1 MYQRILLAYD
11 GTAEGALAL
20 HEAALLAKQ
29 CCAQIYL
36 LAVVPEDA
44 GTRIADGVYAGTA
57 THQIEPHQDLLDRAA
72 AWLEERDYKPI
83 ARLEM
88 GEPGPTIGAV
98 AAEVDADLVVV
109 SHHHQGFLARWWSG
123 STDAYLS
130 DHLGCTLMIA
140 RNPIPDEAFVADQ
153 ASAPAPAR

>member
-29 CCAQIYL
+29 CCAQIFL
-36 LAVVPEDA
+36 LAVVPDTT
-44 GTRIADGVYAGTA
+44 GTRIAEGAYAGVVA
-57 THQIEPHQDLLDRAA
+57 HGIEPHQDLLDRAA
-72 AWLEERDYKPI
+72 AWLEAREHKPVV
-83 ARLEM
+83 RLAV

-98 AAEVDADLVVV
+98 AAEVGADLVIV

-140 RNPIPDEAFVADQ
+140 RNPLPEDAFEADRAT
-153 ASAPAPAR
+153 ASQS